1 MQRYRP
7 GCSWCISHCLLQQ
20 AVEHSAFQPGYAP
33 GYKQAVLGHTV
44 TMAAAPCSGP
54 PEYTCPPT
62 KKVTLFAFVLKFI
75 CKSLQSKALQCIL
88 TEGLI
93 KSQRRRNA
101 LKAPVKKKKQ
111 LKCFG
116 WARKKILMAFKF
128 IWKTDY
134 RTLCKAQISELFPTV
149 FTNIIKFYK
158 IMNFHKKWHFEKAS
172 LALILLLSFDR
183 IKCWNGSLL
192 NKQTEMPTVR
202 HLILCIYKLT
212 FHSCFKFWHYC
223 WVSSGNS
230 FQKVLNLIYIIAHFI
245 FICHYWNTFS
255 FP

>member
-20 AVEHSAFQPGYAP
+20 AVEHSALQPGFAP

-54 PEYTCPPT
+54 PEYTCPPQ
-62 KKVTLFAFVLKFI
+62 KSDFVCFCFKVHMQVSAK
-75 CKSLQSKALQCIL
+75 QSTTVHFNRRSHQI
-88 TEGLI
+88 TE
-93 KSQRRRNA
+93 
-101 LKAPVKKKKQ
+101 KKKCSEGSSKKKNQ

>member
-62 KKVTLFAFVLKFI
+62 KKVALFAFVLKFI

-101 LKAPVKKKKQ
+101 LKPPVKKNNLNVSGEPEKKS
-111 LKCFG
+111 
-116 WARKKILMAFKF
+116 W
-128 IWKTDY
+128 WP
-134 RTLCKAQISELFPTV
+134 SSLF
-149 FTNIIKFYK
+149 
-158 IMNFHKKWHFEKAS
+158 ER
-172 LALILLLSFDR
+172 R
-183 IKCWNGSLL
+183 I
-192 NKQTEMPTVR
+192 TEHYVR
-202 HLILCIYKLT
+202 HKSQNYSPLYLQILSNFT
-212 FHSCFKFWHYC
+212 RSW
-223 WVSSGNS
+223 
-230 FQKVLNLIYIIAHFI
+230 I
-245 FICHYWNTFS
+245 FIKS
-255 FP
+255 DILKKLPLL

>member
-1 MQRYRP
+1 M
-7 GCSWCISHCLLQQ
+7 
-20 AVEHSAFQPGYAP
+20 
-33 GYKQAVLGHTV
+33 
-44 TMAAAPCSGP
+44 P
-54 PEYTCPPT
+54 PP
-62 KKVTLFAFVLKFI
+62 KKVILFAFVLKFI

-101 LKAPVKKKKQ
+101 LKALVKKKK

-183 IKCWNGSLL
+183 IKCWNGRLL